1 MTDASVFKVTPSRQA
16 VYPCAADAPRGQRFI
31 MQHFPEDMEL
41 TDITEGQ
48 AQEAVKRQL

>member
-16 VYPCAADAPRGQRFI
+16 VYPCAADAPRGKRFI
-31 MQHFPEDMEL
+31 DAVLPQGLEL